1 MKPAVKSAER
11 KRTTV
16 YRDLRRL
23 AVTIKDREHLE
34 EIVSKAAPDMRS
46 GVRGLLSQ
54 YVRFPIDD
62 ALGEPLDNEESA
74 E

>member
-1 MKPAVKSAER
+1 MKPAVKGGER
-11 KRTTV
+11 RRTRV
-16 YRDLRRL
+16 NRDLRRL
-23 AVTIKDREHLE
+23 AITIKDREHLE
-34 EIVSKAAPDMRS
+34 EIVSKADADMRS

-54 YVRFPIDD
+54 YVRFPVDD